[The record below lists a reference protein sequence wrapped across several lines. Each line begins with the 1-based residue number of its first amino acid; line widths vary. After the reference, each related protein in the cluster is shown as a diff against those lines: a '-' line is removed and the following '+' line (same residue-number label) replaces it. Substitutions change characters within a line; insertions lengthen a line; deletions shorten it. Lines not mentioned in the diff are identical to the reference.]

1 MFSENPDCFHSD
13 VNFYAHTK
21 TLPDG
26 TPALESEWEP
36 LERHLREVAELAGI
50 FADDFGARDWGC
62 LAGMWHDLGKYS
74 REFQDYLRAVTTEAH
89 LEEKASA
96 GKVDHSTAG
105 AQHADKSLQP
115 MGRLLAYLMAGHHA
129 GLPDGMSAD
138 EPSSTLEARLKKAI
152 PNWNSAPVLISS
164 LPPMPKP
171 PAFAFASGHATG
183 FFLRMLFSC
192 LVDADFL
199 CTEKFMDQGKASRRP
214 STQPSIGAMEQ
225 CLVRHLF
232 KFGEP
237 KTDVQ
242 THRAGILHACLDAA
256 ERPAGLFSLTVP
268 TGGGKTLSSLAFA
281 LKHARIHG
289 MERVVYVIPF
299 TSIIEQN
306 AKVFR
311 EALAELGD
319 DVVLEHHSNLDPDS
333 QHITQTTRLA
343 AENWDARLIVTTNVQ
358 FFESLHARQTSRCR
372 KLHRL
377 AKSVIILDEVQ
388 TLPIS
393 YMQPCLKALG
403 QLSMNYGSSVVLC
416 TATQPAI
423 VKRDDFKIG
432 LPPPHEIIP
441 DPQRLYAALRRVEV
455 TDLGIVSDADLV
467 SRLQT
472 HPQVLCIVSTRRHAA
487 ELYRA
492 LSKSD
497 ENIHLSALMCPEH
510 RSEVIARIREQVKE
524 GKPCRVISTQLI
536 EAGVDLDF
544 PVVYRSLAGLDSIAQ
559 AAGRCNREGKLA
571 GMGQMFVFTPEHPI
585 PKGYLRQS
593 AQVTAQVLPGHAD
606 ALGLDAVEHYF
617 RVHYWQREKEMDAK
631 HIMECWPTQQPRRV
645 EDLFLY
651 QFKTCSDNFR
661 FIESNYES
669 VIIPWGK
676 RGEQLHEDIKAAF
689 DPRDQW
695 PLARRAQRYIVSI
708 PDWCFKAHIGKSITT
723 YHDRFHVLNSS
734 VDYHPQMGLT
744 LCKDQPYDAES
755 LIAC

>member
-1 MFSENPDCFHSD
+1 VPDSLPHPAA
-13 VNFYAHTK
+13 NQFYGHTAEK
-21 TLPDG
+21 GQPWEQ
-26 TPALESEWEP
+26 LET
-36 LERHLREVAELAGI
+36 HLREVADQSASFASAFGAGEWGRLAG
-50 FADDFGARDWGC
+50 
-62 LAGMWHDLGKYS
+62 LWHDLGKYS
-74 REFQDYLRAVTTEAH
+74 TEFQAYLKAVTTEAH
-89 LEEKASA
+89 LEEKASVP
-96 GKVDHSTAG
+96 KVDHSSAG
-105 AQHADKSLQP
+105 AQHADASLQP
-115 MGRLLAYLMAGHHA
+115 MGRLLAYLIAGHHA
-129 GLPDGMSAD
+129 GLPDGRSAA
-138 EPSSTLEARLKKAI
+138 EVGSTLEARLGKTI
-152 PNWNSAPVLISS
+152 PEWQNAPAHIAA

-171 PAFAFASGHATG
+171 PKFAFSNGHATG
-183 FFLRMLFSC
+183 FFMRMLFSC

-199 CTEKFMDQGKASRRP
+199 CTERFMDQGRASRRP
-214 STQPSIGAMEQ
+214 NVLPTIKAMEE
-225 CLVRHLF
+225 CLDRHLAE
-232 KFGEP
+232 FGEP

-242 THRAGILHACLDAA
+242 KQRSGILHACLNGA

-289 MERVVYVIPF
+289 MDRVVYVIPF

-311 EALAELGD
+311 DALAELGD

-333 QHITQTTRLA
+333 KHITQTTRLA
-343 AENWDARLIVTTNVQ
+343 AENWDARLIVTTNAQ

-393 YMQPCLKALG
+393 YMQPCLKALE
-403 QLSMNYGSSVVLC
+403 QLSTNYGSSVVLC

-432 LPPPHEIIP
+432 LPQPHEIIP
-441 DPQRLYAALRRVEV
+441 DPQHLYTALKRVEV
-455 TDLGIVSDADLV
+455 TDLGTVFDADLV
-467 SRLQT
+467 ARLQT
-472 HPQVLCIVSTRRHAA
+472 HLQVLCIVSTRRHAA
-487 ELYRA
+487 ELFHA
-492 LSKSD
+492 FTKSD

-510 RSEVIARIREQVKE
+510 RSDVISRIRERVKQ

-559 AAGRCNREGKLA
+559 AAGRCNREGELD
-571 GMGQMFVFTPEHPI
+571 GMGQTFVFTPEHPI

-593 AQVTAQVLPGHAD
+593 AQVTAQVMPGHSEV
-606 ALGLDAVEHYF
+606 LGLEAVEHYF
-617 RVHYWQREKEMDAK
+617 RVHYWQQENAMDAK
-631 HIMECWPTQQPRRV
+631 HIMECWPTQQPKKLD
-645 EDLFLY
+645 DLFLY
-651 QFKTCSDNFR
+651 HFKTCSENFR

-676 RGEQLHEDIKAAF
+676 RGEKLHDDIKAAF
-689 DPRDQW
+689 GPHDQW
-695 PLARRAQRYIVSI
+695 QLARRAQRFIVSI
-708 PDWCFKAHIGKSITT
+708 PDWCFKANTGKSIVT

-744 LCKDQPYDAES
+744 LGNDQPYDPES
-755 LIAC
+755 LYVS